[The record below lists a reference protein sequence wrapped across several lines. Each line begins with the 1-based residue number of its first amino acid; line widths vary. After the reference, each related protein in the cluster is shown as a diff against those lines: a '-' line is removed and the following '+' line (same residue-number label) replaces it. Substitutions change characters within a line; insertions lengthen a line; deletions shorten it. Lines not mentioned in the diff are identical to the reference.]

1 MRTRLCTEVLFHAP
15 PPLTFPQFSLR
26 KVPTQTP
33 LLHKQFKS
41 KHEYPPQQVL
51 NSLRELADYLE
62 ELKQDER
69 RQLRKRCSIGNHED
83 SSDEDSYSVGR
94 PEITSREQRIN
105 KKRQSIL
112 FNLQA
117 YPDAS
122 LRRLQRLT
130 HCSYEMI
137 RSVIRQV
144 RVFGKPTE
152 YRYNHTKSPEQVQA
166 LRQSFVDIHKGY
178 LTVAELKR
186 RHPDF
191 SRKFI
196 LQQLKA
202 TGHKWKM
209 VLNSKD
215 AEEHP
220 PPNPTRM
227 FKVIS
232 HLAQGLFEKT
242 AEVYYCDEMKFPLY
256 QSATHHWINPA
267 FKEELKYN
275 RRFSQTLTLNAVVMC
290 STRGFHAVQIYK
302 QEINAEEF
310 IYFLTHAIPALPEDG
325 KSYTILTDNA
335 TWHTAEAVRKTEQA
349 KLLFFNVPHAYT
361 INLIENAFS
370 PVRDA
375 FRRRPQVQTMEEE
388 AKLLFEIFFDPN
400 HKKRFKGIFRNHVR
414 TMINYLVDN
423 MDKIKF
429 PEGHEIAEEPEV
441 VIIKK
446 KR

>member
-1 MRTRLCTEVLFHAP
+1 MRTRLCTEVLFHSP
-15 PPLTFPQFSLR
+15 PPLTFPQFAMR
-26 KVPTQTP
+26 KVPSQTP
-33 LLHKQFKS
+33 LLHKPFKS
-41 KHEYPPQQVL
+41 KHEYNPQHVL

-69 RQLRKRCSIGNHED
+69 KMLRKRCSIGYDED
-83 SSDEDSYSVGR
+83 SSDEDKLSIGR
-94 PEITSREQRIN
+94 REILSREQRIN
-105 KKRQSIL
+105 KKRRSIL

-122 LRRLQRLT
+122 LRQLQRLT

-144 RVFGKPTE
+144 RVFGQPTE
-152 YRYNHTKSPEQVQA
+152 YRYNHTKSPEQVEV

-186 RHPDF
+186 RHPEF

-202 TGHKWKM
+202 TGHKWKKIPK
-209 VLNSKD
+209 VKD
-215 AEEHP
+215 DERP
-220 PPNPTRM
+220 PLNPTRM

-242 AEVYYCDEMKFPLY
+242 ADVYFCDEMKFPLF

-267 FKEELKYN
+267 FKEGLKYN
-275 RRFSQTLTLNAVVMC
+275 RRFSDTVTLNAVVMC

-302 QEINAEEF
+302 HEINAEEF
-310 IYFLTHAIPALPEDG
+310 IYFLTQAIPALPNNG
-325 KSYTILTDNA
+325 KSFTILTDNA

-349 KLLFFNVPHAYT
+349 KLLFFNVPYAYEL
-361 INLIENAFS
+361 NLIENAFS
-370 PVRDA
+370 AVRDA
-375 FRRRPQVQTMEEE
+375 FRRRPQVMTMEEE
-388 AKLLFEIFFDPN
+388 AKLIFEIFFDPKHN
-400 HKKRFKGIFRNHVR
+400 KRFKGIFRNHVR
-414 TMINYLVDN
+414 CMVNYLVDN

-429 PEGHEIAEEPEV
+429 PEGQEMEEEEP
-441 VIIKK
+441 VIVIKK